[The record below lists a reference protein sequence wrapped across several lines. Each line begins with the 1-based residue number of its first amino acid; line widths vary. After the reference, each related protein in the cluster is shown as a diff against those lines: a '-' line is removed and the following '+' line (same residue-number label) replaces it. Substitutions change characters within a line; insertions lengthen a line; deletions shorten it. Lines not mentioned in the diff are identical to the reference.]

1 MKQKMLN
8 WTKPFSIFLLL
19 DSNQY
24 QHYPYSKYEF
34 LLGVSTQLNPIV
46 LQDMQAIQDWISVNQ
61 DWLLGHLAY
70 DYKNDLEKRLS
81 SKNKSIDNWDNLNFF
96 CPEIVCYIVSKTNN
110 LIIET
115 IDVDPEIVFNQIIK
129 TELIANE
136 VALPN
141 VQFHRHTNKEDY
153 TNKIRKIKKHI
164 VDGDC
169 YELNYCCAA
178 SATVR
183 ELNTHL
189 LFQQLNALSP
199 APFAAFY
206 RFKNQFLICASPERY
221 LQKTG
226 NEIVSMP
233 IKGTSKRGVNEE
245 EDLLLKKQLSES
257 IKNKAENVMIVDL
270 VRNDLARSCVVGSI
284 EVAELFGI
292 YSFPQ
297 VHQMISTVKGQLKD
311 SYCATDC
318 INKSFPMGSMTG
330 APKIKVMQLIDDLE
344 NQSRGLFSGAVG
356 YFNPN
361 GDFDFNVI
369 IRSLFYN
376 ESNEILH
383 YQTGGAITIDSDE
396 NEEYEEM
403 RLKAWALERVFNL

>member
-1 MKQKMLN
+1 MLN

-24 QHYPYSKYEF
+24 HHYPYSKYEL

-46 LQDMQAIQDWISVNQ
+46 LQDMQAVQDWIAVNQ
-61 DWLLGHLAY
+61 DWLFGHLAY
-70 DYKNDLEKRLS
+70 DYKNQLEKRLS

-96 CPEIVCYIVSKTNN
+96 CPEIVCYIISETNS

-115 IDVDPEIVFNQIIK
+115 IDIDPEIVYNQILK
-129 TELIANE
+129 TEL
-136 VALPN
+136 VALEETLPK

-153 TNKIRKIKKHI
+153 TDKIRAIKKHI
-164 VDGDC
+164 GDGDC
-169 YELNYCCAA
+169 YELNYCCLA
-178 SATVR
+178 SANVS

-189 LFQQLNALSP
+189 LFHKLNALSP

-221 LQKTG
+221 LQKNG
-226 NEIVSMP
+226 KEIVSMP
-233 IKGTSKRGVNEE
+233 IKGTSKRSVHEE

-284 EVAELFGI
+284 EVVELFGI

-297 VHQMISTVKGQLKD
+297 VHQMISTVKGQLNG
-311 SYCATDC
+311 SSCATDC

-330 APKIKVMQLIDDLE
+330 APKIKVMQIIDDLE

-361 GDFDFNVI
+361 GDFDLNVI

-403 RLKAWALERVFNL
+403 KLKAWALERVFR